1 MINTRKDIVTV
12 GRRREILM
20 FGAGQRFV
28 HWLHTLAFAVLMLTG
43 ATLYMP
49 WLSNSLARGEGG
61 YTLRLLHR
69 VGAVGFMLVPVLYV
83 IFDPKGLAADMKRL
97 LTWGKDDVGW
107 FKAAPRYYFLGDEEA
122 MPPQDKFNTGQK
134 MFYLA
139 VVTCMM
145 LFIITGLVMWF
156 AKGAVPVW
164 MFQWSVFVHDLCTIT
179 YGAFFLLHLMLA
191 VAHPLMRG
199 ALDEMIFG
207 WVPEE
212 YVKRHHAKYYQQKY
226 GASQKEY

>member
-1 MINTRKDIVTV
+1 MSEIVTI
-12 GRRREILM
+12 GKRREILM
-20 FGAGQRFV
+20 FGGRQRFV
-28 HWLHTLAFAVLMLTG
+28 HWLHTAAFILLMLTG
-43 ATLYMP
+43 LTLYIP

-61 YTLRLLHR
+61 YVLRLVHR
-69 VGAVGFMLVPVLYV
+69 IGAVFFMLAPVLFA
-83 IFDPKGLAADMKRL
+83 IFDPRGLVADLKRL
-97 LTWGKDDVGW
+97 LTWDKDDWGW
-107 FKAAPRYYFLGDEEA
+107 FKAAPRYYFLGDDEA

-134 MFYLA
+134 IFYLA
-139 VVTCMM
+139 VVTCAA
-145 LFIITGLVMWF
+145 LFILTGLIMWF
-156 AKGAVPVW
+156 AKGAVPAR

-212 YVKRHHAKYYQQKY
+212 YVKHHNAKYYQKRF
-226 GASQKEY
+226 GAREGK